1 MHQSGK
7 EKAVVQP
14 EQQLLFCSM
23 DESLGMV
30 AAALCDNE
38 LSAGYSSVSEQ
49 LKRQTRQT
57 FR

>member
-7 EKAVVQP
+7 EKAAVQP
-14 EQQLLFCSM
+14 EQQLLFCSVE
-23 DESLGMV
+23 ESLGMI

-49 LKRQTRQT
+49 LKRQHRKT

>member
-7 EKAVVQP
+7 EKAAVLP

-23 DESLGMV
+23 EESMAMV
-30 AAALCDNE
+30 AASVSDNE

-49 LKRQTRQT
+49 LKRQSRKT